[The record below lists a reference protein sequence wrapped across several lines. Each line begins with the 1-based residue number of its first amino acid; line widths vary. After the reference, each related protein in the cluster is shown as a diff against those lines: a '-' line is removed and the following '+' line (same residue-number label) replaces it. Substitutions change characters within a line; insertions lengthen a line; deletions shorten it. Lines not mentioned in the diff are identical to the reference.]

1 MIKEFKS
8 DNYKADSGIIY
19 KGMLEQV
26 KLLHQ
31 KDPVAAGELAI
42 SFMEEILTGTH
53 SSDDFL
59 VEFSLANFKIIIE
72 NNRNKKE
79 AAIEEKKNREA
90 EALRPIAD
98 LYLQGVTQGEIAR
111 RLNMT
116 QSNVSKKL
124 AKIRRDFPFLLN
136 IPNIPI
142 MTD

>member
-1 MIKEFKS
+1 M
-8 DNYKADSGIIY
+8 Y
-19 KGMLEQV
+19 
-26 KLLHQ
+26 
-31 KDPVAAGELAI
+31 P
-42 SFMEEILTGTH
+42 
-53 SSDDFL
+53 
-59 VEFSLANFKIIIE
+59 